1 MSPTPGAAAILAG
14 VAVLALLVSPA
25 IALLAAVAVVT
36 GIVVDALQARAAP
49 QLDVSFPR
57 FLARGVASRFAV
69 ALAEEPAGGVRLRQA
84 SAPDVELDP
93 QETRETRLEGTIV
106 VRRRGRHVLP
116 PPAVRAEGPLGLG
129 AWYHRGAAETELVVY
144 PDVVEAFR
152 LALAVRRGTFRESGR
167 RMRGPLGLGTD
178 FESIRDY
185 LPDDDLRQV
194 NWPATERLGRP
205 MSNQYRIE
213 QDRDVICLVDTGR
226 LMAAP
231 LGALT
236 RLDAALDA
244 AVAVAAVADEV
255 GDRCGLVAFDREV
268 RRRVDPRRRGSNALI
283 RAVFDLEPESVDSD
297 FALAFTAV
305 GGAKR
310 SLVLVFTDLLEESAA
325 RPLLDAMPLL
335 TARHHVV
342 VASAVDPDLEE
353 LAGRAPV
360 SRADVYEAAAAHT
373 VLEARRQVAA
383 SMRHAGADVVEAHA
397 AALPAAC
404 VGAYLRAKARAR
416 L

>member
-1 MSPTPGAAAILAG
+1 MSPTPRAAAILAG
-14 VAVLALLVSPA
+14 VALLALVVPPLV
-25 IALLAAVAVVT
+25 ALLAAVVVVT

-49 QLDVSFPR
+49 PLETSFPR
-57 FLARGVASRFAV
+57 FLARGVAAPYAV
-69 ALAEEPAGGVRLRQA
+69 ALAEEPSGRVRLRQA
-84 SAPDVELDP
+84 TVPDVELDP
-93 QETRETRLEGTIV
+93 QELEAARIEGTIV
-106 VRRRGRHVLP
+106 ARRRGRHILP
-116 PPAVRAEGPLGLG
+116 PPALRAEGPLGLG
-129 AWYHRGAAETELVVY
+129 AWYHRGGAGTELVVY

-194 NWPATERLGRP
+194 NWPASERLGRP

-231 LGALT
+231 LGTLT

-283 RAVFDLEPESVDSD
+283 RAAFDLEPESADSD
-297 FALAFTAV
+297 YALAFQAV

-335 TARHHVV
+335 TARHAVV
-342 VASAVDPDLEE
+342 VASVVDPDLEE
-353 LAGRAPV
+353 VAVRTPV

-383 SMRHAGADVVEAHA
+383 RMRHTGAEVIEAPA
-397 AALPAAC
+397 SALPAAC

>member
-1 MSPTPGAAAILAG
+1 
-14 VAVLALLVSPA
+14 
-25 IALLAAVAVVT
+25 
-36 GIVVDALQARAAP
+36 
-49 QLDVSFPR
+49 
-57 FLARGVASRFAV
+57 
-69 ALAEEPAGGVRLRQA
+69 
-84 SAPDVELDP
+84 
-93 QETRETRLEGTIV
+93 
-106 VRRRGRHVLP
+106 
-116 PPAVRAEGPLGLG
+116 
-129 AWYHRGAAETELVVY
+129 
-144 PDVVEAFR
+144 
-152 LALAVRRGTFRESGR
+152 
-167 RMRGPLGLGTD
+167 
-178 FESIRDY
+178 
-185 LPDDDLRQV
+185 V

-231 LGALT
+231 LGTLT

-268 RRRVDPRRRGSNALI
+268 RRRVDPRRRGSSALV
-283 RAVFDLEPESVDSD
+283 RAAFDLEPEPADSD
-297 FALAFTAV
+297 YALAFQAV

-335 TARHHVV
+335 TARHAVV
-342 VASAVDPDLEE
+342 VASALDPDLEE
-353 LAGRAPV
+353 VAVRTPV
-360 SRADVYEAAAAHT
+360 SRADVYEAAAAHA

-383 SMRHAGADVVEAHA
+383 RMRHTGADVIEAPA
-397 AALPAAC
+397 SALPAAC
-404 VGAYLRAKARAR
+404 VGAYLRVKARAR